1 MDVPILSTKLYIPP
15 PRPDL
20 VKRQRLTKRL
30 DEGLRLGHK
39 LALISASAGSGKTTL
54 LSEWTASCNL
64 QSPISNLQ
72 FCWLSLD
79 EDDNNPARFWTYV
92 IAALQT
98 VHPQLAQSMLPMLQ
112 GPQPPPA
119 RSILT
124 PLLNEMAALSEPVAL
139 VLDDYHLVTAGAI
152 HDGIAFL
159 LDHLPQQVH
168 LAIATRADPPLPIAR
183 LRARGQLTE
192 LRADDLRFTAGEIVA
207 FLNGVMGLAL
217 QPQDVAAL
225 EARTEGWISGLHLAA
240 LSIQGREDA
249 HAFVQTF
256 TGGHQYILDY
266 LIAEV
271 LNRQPEPVQRFL
283 LQTSILDRL
292 CAPLCDAIV
301 GEIGDWRLEIDNR
314 QSPVTNLQSRHV
326 LDYLESSN
334 LFLVPLDDERRW
346 YRYHHLFGDLLRKRL
361 GQAPPFIPS
370 QAGRRLHPSPP
381 PVGGHLY
388 PSPPQAGGTEGGII
402 EELHR
407 RASQWHAENGLLEQ
421 AVKHAQ
427 SAGDFERIA
436 EIAERAA
443 GASLL
448 DARLT
453 ALLRWVD
460 ALPQGVLR
468 VHPRLQIY
476 RAWALYMNGHLEA
489 AQQALGDCRQALKA
503 LPPSPENDA
512 LRRTLIRLLDI
523 IDMIAQGFMY
533 GVDNKIE
540 EAIQVCGQAR
550 DMALEDG
557 HVFLAAQ
564 ATEGLALA
572 QYHQGR
578 LRAPA
583 QSCQQVVDLAAQ
595 GAAQAPSAAAGYVEL
610 AGIHI
615 EWNNLEKAADLLDEA
630 LALCRE
636 WGIVQTLNEAYTAQ
650 SHLLQIQ
657 GDIEAAWEALEKARE
672 FSSMEGD
679 YSMVNFRLATQQARL
694 NLATGEP
701 EKAMRWV
708 EGLEAALASGR
719 KLPAA
724 FVVTLRTILARA
736 YLAQGKAKEAL
747 AALEPLL
754 APAEAAGA
762 FLHVIEVCTLKALA
776 LHALGDT
783 STALTALERSLA
795 LTEPEGFMRVYLNEG
810 APMAALL
817 REAAARGIQAEYVNK
832 LLDEFRVWEYGSAGR
847 TPTPPHPQTLTL
859 PDPLSPR
866 ERDVL
871 QLISQGLSN
880 KDIAEKLVIAL
891 NTVKRHTSSI
901 YAKLDVKSR
910 TQAVA
915 RARELGLLSLTSQSE
930 PSA

>member
-1 MDVPILSTKLYIPP
+1 VTTPLLTTKLYIPP
-15 PRPDL
+15 PRPNLIPRPRL
-20 VKRQRLTKRL
+20 VERL
-30 DEGLRLGHK
+30 DEGVRSGHK
-39 LALISASAGSGKTTL
+39 LTLISASAGSGKTTL
-54 LSEWTASCNL
+54 LSEWAASCNL

-79 EDDNNPARFWTYV
+79 EDDNDPARFWTYV
-92 IAALQT
+92 VAALQT
-98 VHPQLAQSMLPMLQ
+98 IDPQMGQSVLPMLQ
-112 GPQPPPA
+112 GPQLPPT

-124 PLLNEMAALSEPVAL
+124 PLLNELAALSEPVVL
-139 VLDDYHLVTAGAI
+139 VLDDYHLVTTGAI
-152 HDGIAFL
+152 HNGVAFL

-168 LAIATRADPPLPIAR
+168 LGLATRADPPLPIAR

-192 LRADDLRFTAGEIVA
+192 LRADDLRFTAEEVAA
-207 FLNGVMGLAL
+207 FLNDAMRLKL
-217 QPQDVAAL
+217 QPQDIAAL

-249 HAFVQTF
+249 HTFVQTF
-256 TGGHQYILDY
+256 TGGHQYILEY
-266 LIAEV
+266 LIEEV
-271 LNRQPEPVQRFL
+271 LSRQPEPVQRFL

-292 CAPLCDAIV
+292 CAPLCDALT
-301 GEIGDWRLEIDNR
+301 GEQDGANTLERLQRD
-314 QSPVTNLQSRHV
+314 
-326 LDYLESSN
+326 N
-334 LFLVPLDDERRW
+334 LFLIPLDDEGRW

-361 GQAPPFIPS
+361 RQATPPEQRS
-370 QAGRRLHPSPP
+370 
-381 PVGGHLY
+381 
-388 PSPPQAGGTEGGII
+388 
-402 EELHR
+402 ELHR
-407 RASQWHAENGLLEQ
+407 RASQWQAENGLLEQ

-443 GASLL
+443 GESLL

-460 ALPQGVLR
+460 VLPEGVLR
-468 VHPRLQIY
+468 AHPRLQIY

-489 AQQALGDCRQALKA
+489 AQQALGDCRQALET

-512 LRRTLIRLLDI
+512 LRRALIRLLDVI
-523 IDMIAQGFMY
+523 GMIAQGFMY

-540 EAIQVCGQAR
+540 EAVRLCSQAR
-550 DMALEDG
+550 DMALKDG

-572 QYHQGR
+572 QYHQGQ

-583 QSCQQVVDLAAQ
+583 QSCQQVIDLAAQ
-595 GAAQAPSAAAGYVEL
+595 GAAQAPLAAAGYVEL

-615 EWNNLEKAADLLDEA
+615 EWNDLEKAADLLDEA

-650 SHLLQIQ
+650 SHLLQIR
-657 GDIEAAWEALEKARE
+657 GDIEGAWDVLEKARE
-672 FSSMEGD
+672 FSSMEGEH
-679 YSMVNFRLATQQARL
+679 SMVNFRLATQQARL
-694 NLATGEP
+694 NLAAGEP
-701 EKAMRWV
+701 EKAARWV
-708 EGLEAALASGR
+708 EGTLAAFLSGEQ
-719 KLPAA
+719 LPAA
-724 FVVTLRTILARA
+724 FVVTLQTTLARA
-736 YLAQGKAKEAL
+736 YLAQGEAEEAL

-762 FLHVIEVCTLKALA
+762 FLHVIEVCALKALA

-783 STALTALERSLA
+783 SAALVALERSLA
-795 LTEPEGFMRVYLNEG
+795 LAEPEGFVRVYLNEG
-810 APMAALL
+810 APMARLL
-817 REAAARGIQAEYVNK
+817 REAAARDIHLEYARK
-832 LLDEFRVWEYGSAGR
+832 LLDGFRVWEYESMGES
-847 TPTPPHPQTLTL
+847 PTLPHLHTQPL
-859 PDPLSPR
+859 PDPLTPR
-866 ERDVL
+866 ELDVL
-871 QLISQGLSN
+871 HLISQGLSN

-901 YAKLDVKSR
+901 YGKLGVKSR

-915 RARELGLLSLTSQSE
+915 RARELGLLPLTSQSE
-930 PSA
+930 PIA